1 MVVPP
6 DGLDGLDGVLDGVF
20 DCVLDGVLDDVLK
33 QLVELSFTLSL
44 TLSFTLSLAFVL
56 LVPFRFDPLVAVSDL
71 LLDNG
76 VPPPTT
82 FVVVLVVVSESVETD
97 TCVVLE
103 QVDGIVDDRDTVERE
118 K

>member
-1 MVVPP
+1 VVVPP
-6 DGLDGLDGVLDGVF
+6 DGLDGVLDGV
-20 DCVLDGVLDDVLK
+20 LE
-33 QLVELSFTLSL
+33 QLVNLSL
-44 TLSFTLSLAFVL
+44 TLSLAFVLLVLLVL

-76 VPPPTT
+76 FPPPTA

-103 QVDGIVDDRDTVERE
+103 RVDGIVNDRDTVERE

>member
-6 DGLDGLDGVLDGVF
+6 DGLNGVLE
-20 DCVLDGVLDDVLK
+20 L
-33 QLVELSFTLSL
+33 LVE
-44 TLSFTLSLAFVL
+44 LSLAFVL
-56 LVPFRFDPLVAVSDL
+56 RVLLVFLVPFLGDPLVAVAVVVVEVDL

-76 VPPPTT
+76 FPSPTA

-97 TCVVLE
+97 TCAVLE
-103 QVDGIVDDRDTVERE
+103 RVDGIVDDRDTVERD

>member
-6 DGLDGLDGVLDGVF
+6 DGLYGVLDGVLDGV
-20 DCVLDGVLDDVLK
+20 LE
-33 QLVELSFTLSL
+33 QLVELSLTLSL
-44 TLSFTLSLAFVL
+44 VFVLLVL

-76 VPPPTT
+76 VPPPTA
-82 FVVVLVVVSESVETD
+82 FVVVLVVVSVVVSESVETD
-97 TCVVLE
+97 TCAVLE
-103 QVDGIVDDRDTVERE
+103 RVDGIVNDRDTVERE

>member
-6 DGLDGLDGVLDGVF
+6 DGLNGVLE
-20 DCVLDGVLDDVLK
+20 L
-33 QLVELSFTLSL
+33 LVE
-44 TLSFTLSLAFVL
+44 LSLAFVL
-56 LVPFRFDPLVAVSDL
+56 RVLLVFLVPFLGDPLVAVAVVVVEVDL

-76 VPPPTT
+76 FPSPTA

-97 TCVVLE
+97 ACAVLE
-103 QVDGIVDDRDTVERE
+103 QVDGIVNDRDTVERE

>member
-6 DGLDGLDGVLDGVF
+6 DGLDGGLDGVLE
-20 DCVLDGVLDDVLK
+20 
-33 QLVELSFTLSL
+33 QLVELSL

-76 VPPPTT
+76 FPPPTA
-82 FVVVLVVVSESVETD
+82 FVVVLVVVLVVVSESVETD
-97 TCVVLE
+97 TCAVLE
-103 QVDGIVDDRDTVERE
+103 RVVGVAGIVNDRDTVERE